1 MEIRKPSLSESTLQ
15 MKRTNKIFLTALVT
29 ITILFFNSAYL
40 IENTVDISANEYKYA
55 YNPLVSFDFR
65 QLRDTI
71 YTNKEHYI
79 EVNLLTQQATL
90 YSRDGSEFQFP
101 ISSGTKRVEKGM
113 DTKEG
118 LFAIQWK
125 AKKQYSVQ
133 FDSTVMLNW
142 MGFNNGIG
150 FHALLGKS
158 YYKYLGKKNV
168 SHGCV
173 RVSREDAETA
183 YEKVE
188 KGTPVLVHKG
198 NSAVKIAFTSEG
210 ESYNQYSYK
219 DTYNLLK
226 ERYQKI
232 YDGDYLISSNEKI
245 LVDEKNIFSSGLPIG
260 NSELIPTKQN
270 LKPTY
275 LWVDKNK
282 SEQERLAEIFSGR
295 QKEYLTFNPVLDSRN

>member
-1 MEIRKPSLSESTLQ
+1 MKKP
-15 MKRTNKIFLTALVT
+15 NKIFLAALVV
-29 ITILFFNSAYL
+29 ITTLFFNSAYL
-40 IENTVDISANEYKYA
+40 TENKTNFSPRKINYAANPFASY
-55 YNPLVSFDFR
+55 DFK
-65 QLRDTI
+65 QLRDTV
-71 YTNKEHYI
+71 YTNKDHYI

-90 YSRDGSEFQFP
+90 YSRDGSEFHFP

-113 DTKEG
+113 ETNQG

-150 FHALLGKS
+150 FHALQGKS

-173 RVSREDAETA
+173 RLSREDAQIV

-188 KGTPVLVHKG
+188 RGTPVLVHKE
-198 NSAVKIAFTSEG
+198 NNAIIIAFTSEG
-210 ESYNQYSYK
+210 ESYNQYSYST
-219 DTYNLLK
+219 TYKLLREK
-226 ERYQKI
+226 YQKL

-245 LVDEKNIFSSGLPIG
+245 LVDENNIYSSGLPIG
-260 NSELIPTKQN
+260 DSELIPAKQN
-270 LKPTY
+270 LKPTT
-275 LWVDKNK
+275 LWVDNTK
-282 SEQERLAEIFSGR
+282 SEEERFAEIFSG
-295 QKEYLTFNPVLDSRN
+295 KEKSDFTLNPFLDSRN

>member
-1 MEIRKPSLSESTLQ
+1 MEIRGPNLSETISK
-15 MKRTNKIFLTALVT
+15 MKKTNKIFLAAIVI

-40 IENTVDISANEYKYA
+40 TEHSPANSLSEIKYTFHPLA
-55 YNPLVSFDFR
+55 GYNFKY
-65 QLRDTI
+65 LRDTV
-71 YTNKEHYI
+71 YTNKDHFI
-79 EVNLLTQQATL
+79 EVNLASQNATL
-90 YSRDGSEFQFP
+90 YSRDGSEFHFP

-113 DTKEG
+113 ETKVG

-173 RVSREDAETA
+173 RLSREDAKIV

-188 KGTPVLVHKG
+188 KGTPVLIHKG
-198 NSAVKIAFTSEG
+198 NNAIKIAFTSEG
-210 ESYNQYSYK
+210 ESYSQYSYSE
-219 DTYNLLK
+219 TYKLFR
-226 ERYQKI
+226 ERQQLI
-232 YDGDYLISSNEKI
+232 YDGDYFISSNENI
-245 LVDEKNIFSSGLPIG
+245 LVNERNIYSSGLPIG
-260 NSELIPTKQN
+260 NAELIPAKQN
-270 LKPTY
+270 IKPST
-275 LWVDKNK
+275 LWVDNTLPETEKLNEILKGREK
-282 SEQERLAEIFSGR
+282 S
-295 QKEYLTFNPVLDSRN
+295 KLTYNTFLDSKN

>member
-1 MEIRKPSLSESTLQ
+1 
-15 MKRTNKIFLTALVT
+15 MKRTNKIFLAALVT
-29 ITILFFNSAYL
+29 ITSLFFNSAYL
-40 IENTVDISANEYKYA
+40 IENTEDISANEYKYA
-55 YNPLVSFDFR
+55 YNPLASYDFR

-71 YTNKEHYI
+71 YTNKENYI

-90 YSRDGSEFQFP
+90 YSRDGSEFHFP

-113 DTKEG
+113 ETSQG

-125 AKKQYSVQ
+125 TRKQYSVQ

-173 RVSREDAETA
+173 RLSREDANII
-183 YEKVE
+183 YQKVE
-188 KGTPVLVHKG
+188 RGTPVLVHKG
-198 NSAVKIAFTSEG
+198 NTAVKIAFTKEG
-210 ESYNQYSYK
+210 EDYKHYSYLEIYK
-219 DTYNLLK
+219 LLK
-226 ERYQKI
+226 KRYQLI

-245 LVDEKNIFSSGLPIG
+245 LIDEKNIYSNGLPIG
-260 NSELIPTKQN
+260 NAELIPAKQN
-270 LKPTY
+270 LKPST
-275 LWVDKNK
+275 LWVDRNK
-282 SEQERLAEIFSGR
+282 PEEKRLAEIFSGR
-295 QKEYLTFNPVLDSRN
+295 KKEPLTLNPILDSRN

>member
-1 MEIRKPSLSESTLQ
+1 MERRRPNLSETISQ
-15 MKRTNKIFLTALVT
+15 IKRTNKIFLAALIT

-40 IENTVDISANEYKYA
+40 TEHTQANSLSEINYTFHPFA
-55 YNPLVSFDFR
+55 GYNFK
-65 QLRDTI
+65 QLRDTV
-71 YTNKEHYI
+71 YTDKDHFI
-79 EVNLLTQQATL
+79 EVDLSTQQATL
-90 YSRDGSEFQFP
+90 YSRDGSEFHFP

-113 DTKEG
+113 ETNTG

-173 RVSREDAETA
+173 RLSREDAQLV

-188 KGTPVLVHKG
+188 RGTPVLIHKG
-198 NSAVKIAFTSEG
+198 NNAVKIAFTSEG
-210 ESYNQYSYK
+210 ESYNQYSYSE
-219 DTYNLLK
+219 TYKLLRRK
-226 ERYQKI
+226 TATDLR
-232 YDGDYLISSNEKI
+232 
-245 LVDEKNIFSSGLPIG
+245 
-260 NSELIPTKQN
+260 
-270 LKPTY
+270 
-275 LWVDKNK
+275 W
-282 SEQERLAEIFSGR
+282 
-295 QKEYLTFNPVLDSRN
+295 

>member
-1 MEIRKPSLSESTLQ
+1 
-15 MKRTNKIFLTALVT
+15 MKSTNKIFLAALVVT
-29 ITILFFNSAYL
+29 TILFFNSAYL
-40 IENTVDISANEYKYA
+40 TENKTNFSPGKLNYAANPFASY
-55 YNPLVSFDFR
+55 DFK
-65 QLRDTI
+65 QLRDTV
-71 YTNKEHYI
+71 YTNKDQYI

-90 YSRDGSEFQFP
+90 YSKDGSEFHFP

-113 DTKEG
+113 ETSTG

-158 YYKYLGKKNV
+158 YYRYLGKKNV
-168 SHGCV
+168 SHGCI
-173 RVSREDAETA
+173 RLSREDAQIV

-198 NSAVKIAFTSEG
+198 NNAITIAFTSKG
-210 ESYNQYSYK
+210 ESYNQYSYSE
-219 DTYNLLK
+219 TYKKIK
-226 ERYQKI
+226 ERYQKL

-245 LVDEKNIFSSGLPIG
+245 LVDENNIYSSGLPIG
-260 NSELIPTKQN
+260 NAELIPTKQN
-270 LKPTY
+270 IKPST
-275 LWVDKNK
+275 LWVDRNK
-282 SEQERLAEIFSGR
+282 PEEERLADIFSG
-295 QKEYLTFNPVLDSRN
+295 KEKSDFTLNTFLDSRN

>member
-1 MEIRKPSLSESTLQ
+1 
-15 MKRTNKIFLTALVT
+15 MKRTNKIYLAALVV
-29 ITILFFNSAYL
+29 ITILLFNSAYL
-40 IENTVDISANEYKYA
+40 IESKSNFSPGKLNYA
-55 YNPLVSFDFR
+55 VNSFTNYDFK
-65 QLRDTI
+65 QLRDTV
-71 YTNKEHYI
+71 YTNKDHYI
-79 EVNLLTQQATL
+79 EVNLATQHATL
-90 YSRDGSEFQFP
+90 YSRDGSEYHFP

-113 DTKEG
+113 ETNTG

-173 RVSREDAETA
+173 RVSREDAQIV

-198 NSAVKIAFTSEG
+198 NSAIKIAFTSEG

-219 DTYNLLK
+219 DTYHLLK

-232 YDGDYLISSNEKI
+232 YDGDYLISSKEKI

-260 NSELIPTKQN
+260 NSELIPAKQN
-270 LKPTY
+270 MKPVY

-282 SEQERLAEIFSGR
+282 SEEEKLAEIFSG
-295 QKEYLTFNPVLDSRN
+295 KEKSDFTFNPFLDSRN

>member
-1 MEIRKPSLSESTLQ
+1 LSETISK
-15 MKRTNKIFLTALVT
+15 MKRTNKIFLAALIT

-40 IENTVDISANEYKYA
+40 TENTQANSLSEIKYTFHPFA
-55 YNPLVSFDFR
+55 GYNFK
-65 QLRDTI
+65 QLRDTV
-71 YTNKEHYI
+71 YTDKDNFI

-90 YSRDGSEFQFP
+90 YSRDGSEFHFP

-173 RVSREDAETA
+173 RVSREDAQIV

-198 NSAVKIAFTSEG
+198 NNAIKIAFTSEG

-226 ERYQKI
+226 ERYQKL

-245 LVDEKNIFSSGLPIG
+245 LVDENNIYSSGLPIG
-260 NSELIPTKQN
+260 NSELIPAKQN
-270 LKPTY
+270 LKPYT
-275 LWVDKNK
+275 LWADKNK
-282 SEQERLAEIFSGR
+282 SEEEKLTEIFSG
-295 QKEYLTFNPVLDSRN
+295 KEKSDFSLNPFLDSRN

>member
-1 MEIRKPSLSESTLQ
+1 
-15 MKRTNKIFLTALVT
+15 MKRTNKIFLTSIVLTA
-29 ITILFFNSAYL
+29 IIFFNSAYL
-40 IENTVDISANEYKYA
+40 NKSTSELSPKEFDY
-55 YNPLVSFDFR
+55 SFHPFAGYDFKL
-65 QLRDTI
+65 LRDTV
-71 YTNKEHYI
+71 YTNKDHYI
-79 EVNLLTQQATL
+79 EVNLSTQQATL
-90 YSRDGSEFQFP
+90 FSRDGSEFHFP

-113 DTKEG
+113 ETSTG

-173 RVSREDAETA
+173 RVSREDAQIV

-198 NSAVKIAFTSEG
+198 NNAIKIAFTSEG

-226 ERYQKI
+226 DRYQKI

-245 LVDEKNIFSSGLPIG
+245 LVDENNIHSSGLPIG

-270 LKPTY
+270 IKPST
-275 LWVDKNK
+275 LWVDNTLPEREKLNEILKGREK
-282 SEQERLAEIFSGR
+282 S
-295 QKEYLTFNPVLDSRN
+295 KLTYNTFLDSRN

>member
-1 MEIRKPSLSESTLQ
+1 MSESTSQ
-15 MKRTNKIFLTALVT
+15 MKRTNKIFLVSIVT
-29 ITILFFNSAYL
+29 ITVLFFNSAYL
-40 IENTVDISANEYKYA
+40 SENETNFSARKLNYA
-55 YNPLVSFDFR
+55 VNPFASYDFK
-65 QLRDTI
+65 QLRDTV
-71 YTNKEHYI
+71 YTNKDHYI
-79 EVNLLTQQATL
+79 EVNLLTQHATL
-90 YSRDGSEFQFP
+90 YSRDGSEYHFP

-113 DTKEG
+113 ETNTG

-173 RVSREDAETA
+173 RVSREDAQIV

-188 KGTPVLVHKG
+188 KGTPVLVHRE
-198 NSAVKIAFTSEG
+198 NNAIKIAFTSEG
-210 ESYNQYSYK
+210 ESYNQYSYSE
-219 DTYNLLK
+219 TYKLLK

-232 YDGDYLISSNEKI
+232 YDGDYLISSNDKI
-245 LVDEKNIFSSGLPIG
+245 IVDENNIYSNGLPIG
-260 NSELIPTKQN
+260 NAELIPSKQN
-270 LKPTY
+270 LKPAY

-282 SEQERLAEIFSGR
+282 SEEERLAEIFSGR
-295 QKEYLTFNPVLDSRN
+295 KKEPLTLNPILDSRN

>member
-1 MEIRKPSLSESTLQ
+1 M
-15 MKRTNKIFLTALVT
+15 
-29 ITILFFNSAYL
+29 
-40 IENTVDISANEYKYA
+40 
-55 YNPLVSFDFR
+55 
-65 QLRDTI
+65 
-71 YTNKEHYI
+71 
-79 EVNLLTQQATL
+79 EVNSNFLFLPVQNGLKKEWKQTQ
-90 YSRDGSEFQFP
+90 D
-101 ISSGTKRVEKGM
+101 
-113 DTKEG
+113 

-173 RVSREDAETA
+173 RVSREDAQIV

-210 ESYNQYSYK
+210 ESYNQYFLLRIL
-219 DTYNLLK
+219 TTLLK
-226 ERYQKI
+226 ERYQKFMMVI
-232 YDGDYLISSNEKI
+232 
-245 LVDEKNIFSSGLPIG
+245 
-260 NSELIPTKQN
+260 T
-270 LKPTY
+270 
-275 LWVDKNK
+275 
-282 SEQERLAEIFSGR
+282 
-295 QKEYLTFNPVLDSRN
+295 

>member
-1 MEIRKPSLSESTLQ
+1 
-15 MKRTNKIFLTALVT
+15 MKRTNKIFLVSIILTA
-29 ITILFFNSAYL
+29 IIFFNSAYL
-40 IENTVDISANEYKYA
+40 SEKSQNLSPTDSNYA
-55 YNPLVSFDFR
+55 FHPLAGYDFT
-65 QLRDTI
+65 QLRDTV
-71 YTNKEHYI
+71 YTNKDHYI
-79 EVNLLTQQATL
+79 EVNLLDQQAKL
-90 YSRDGSEFQFP
+90 YSRDGSEFHFP
-101 ISSGTKRVEKGM
+101 ISSGTKRVLKGM

-125 AKKQYSVQ
+125 ARKQYSVQ

-173 RVSREDAETA
+173 RLSREDAQIV

-210 ESYNQYSYK
+210 ESYNQYSYSE
-219 DTYNLLK
+219 TYKHLK
-226 ERYQKI
+226 ERYQLI

-245 LVDEKNIFSSGLPIG
+245 LVDENNIYSNGLPTG
-260 NSELIPTKQN
+260 NSELIPARQN

-275 LWVDKNK
+275 LWVDRSR
-282 SEQERLAEIFSGR
+282 SEEERLVAIFVGR
-295 QKEYLTFNPVLDSRN
+295 KKELLTLNPILDSRN

>member
-1 MEIRKPSLSESTLQ
+1 MSESTST
-15 MKRTNKIFLTALVT
+15 MKRTNKIFLAALVT

-40 IENTVDISANEYKYA
+40 SEKSQYLSPTDPNYTFHSLAGY
-55 YNPLVSFDFR
+55 DFT
-65 QLRDTI
+65 QLRDTV
-71 YTNKEHYI
+71 YTNKDHYI
-79 EVNLLTQQATL
+79 EVNLATQNATL

-113 DTKEG
+113 ETNTG

-125 AKKQYSVQ
+125 SRKQYSVQ

-173 RVSREDAETA
+173 RLSREDAQIV

-198 NSAVKIAFTSEG
+198 TSAITIAFTSEG

-226 ERYQKI
+226 ERYQKL

-245 LVDEKNIFSSGLPIG
+245 LVDENNIYSKGLPIG
-260 NSELIPTKQN
+260 NSHLIPARQN
-270 LKPTY
+270 LQPST

-282 SEQERLAEIFSGR
+282 PEEERLAEIFSGR
-295 QKEYLTFNPVLDSRN
+295 DKELLTLNSILDSRN

>member
-1 MEIRKPSLSESTLQ
+1 
-15 MKRTNKIFLTALVT
+15 MKRTNKILLTIVSLT
-29 ITILFFNSAYL
+29 FILLNSSFL
-40 IENTVDISANEYKYA
+40 IEKKETTYA
-55 YNPLVSFDFR
+55 EQLKFNYDPLLNYDFR
-65 QLRDTI
+65 LLRDTI
-71 YTNKEHYI
+71 FTDKDHYI
-79 EVNLLTQQATL
+79 EVNLSTQHATL
-90 YSRDGSEFQFP
+90 FSRDGTEFHFP

-113 DTKEG
+113 ETREG

-173 RVSREDAETA
+173 RVSREDAQIV
-183 YEKVE
+183 YEKVG

-198 NSAVKIAFTSEG
+198 NNAIQIAFTSEG

-226 ERYQKI
+226 ERFQKI

-245 LVDEKNIFSSGLPIG
+245 LVDENNIHSGGLPIG
-260 NSELIPTKQN
+260 NSELIPARQN

-275 LWVDKNK
+275 LWLDKNQ
-282 SEQERLAEIFSGR
+282 SEEERLAEIFSGR
-295 QKEYLTFNPVLDSRN
+295 DKELLTLNPVLDSRY

>member
-1 MEIRKPSLSESTLQ
+1 
-15 MKRTNKIFLTALVT
+15 MKRTNKIFLAALVT

-40 IENTVDISANEYKYA
+40 IEKNKNISPKEFQYSI
-55 YNPLVSFDFR
+55 NPLAGYNFK
-65 QLRDTI
+65 QLRDTV
-71 YTNKEHYI
+71 YTNKDHYI
-79 EVNLLTQQATL
+79 EVNLATQNGVL
-90 YSRDGSEFQFP
+90 YFRDGLVFHFP
-101 ISSGTKRVEKGM
+101 ISSGTKRVLKGM

-125 AKKQYSVQ
+125 TREQYSVQ

-173 RVSREDAETA
+173 RLSREDAKLI

-198 NSAVKIAFTSEG
+198 NSTVKIAFTSEG
-210 ESYNQYSYK
+210 ESYNQY
-219 DTYNLLK
+219 TYSETCKLLK
-226 ERYQKI
+226 NRYQLI

-245 LVDEKNIFSSGLPIG
+245 LVDEKNIYSSGLPIG
-260 NSELIPTKQN
+260 NAELIPTKQN
-270 LKPTY
+270 LRPSI
-275 LWVDKNK
+275 LWVDTNK
-282 SEQERLAEIFSGR
+282 SEEERLAEILLGR
-295 QKEYLTFNPVLDSRN
+295 KKELLTLNPVLDSRN

>member
-1 MEIRKPSLSESTLQ
+1 MKT
-15 MKRTNKIFLTALVT
+15 KRTNKIFLTALVL
-29 ITILFFNSAYL
+29 ISILIFNSAYVFDQKD
-40 IENTVDISANEYKYA
+40 NNAAKEYKYSL
-55 YNPLVSFDFR
+55 NPLVKLDFKN
-65 QLRDTI
+65 LRDTV
-71 YTNKEHYI
+71 YTDKDNFI

-90 YSRDGSEFQFP
+90 YSRDGSEFHFLV
-101 ISSGTKRVEKGM
+101 SSGTKRVEKGM
-113 DTKEG
+113 ETNEG

-173 RVSREDAETA
+173 RLSREDAQIV

-198 NSAVKIAFTSEG
+198 NNAVKIAFTSEG
-210 ESYNQYSYK
+210 ESYNQYSYSE
-219 DTYNLLK
+219 TYKLFRKRQQL
-226 ERYQKI
+226 I
-232 YDGDYLISSNEKI
+232 YDGNYLISFNEKI
-245 LVDEKNIFSSGLPIG
+245 LVDENNIYSGGLPIG
-260 NSELIPTKQN
+260 NTELIPTRQN
-270 LKPTY
+270 LKPAT
-275 LWVDKNK
+275 LWVDRNK
-282 SEQERLAEIFSGR
+282 SEEERLAEIFSG
-295 QKEYLTFNPVLDSRN
+295 KEKSDFTLNPFLDSRY

>member
-1 MEIRKPSLSESTLQ
+1 
-15 MKRTNKIFLTALVT
+15 MKRTNKIFLAALIV

-40 IENTVDISANEYKYA
+40 KKSTADSLTIEFKY
-55 YNPLVSFDFR
+55 SFHSYAGYDFKK
-65 QLRDTI
+65 LRDTV
-71 YTNKEHYI
+71 YTNKDHYI
-79 EVNLLTQQATL
+79 EVNLSTQQATL
-90 YSRDGSEFQFP
+90 YSRDGSEFNFP
-101 ISSGTKRVEKGM
+101 ISSGTKRVLKGM

-173 RVSREDAETA
+173 RVSREDAKIV

-198 NSAVKIAFTSEG
+198 NNAIKIAFTSEG

-232 YDGDYLISSNEKI
+232 YDGDCLISSNEKI
-245 LVDEKNIFSSGLPIG
+245 LVDENNINSNGLPIG
-260 NSELIPTKQN
+260 NSELIPARQN
-270 LKPTY
+270 LRPTT
-275 LWVDKNK
+275 LWVD
-282 SEQERLAEIFSGR
+282 SSRLEEERLAEIFSGR
-295 QKEYLTFNPVLDSRN
+295 EKSDFTLNEFLDARN

>member
-1 MEIRKPSLSESTLQ
+1 
-15 MKRTNKIFLTALVT
+15 MKRTNKIFLAALVT
-29 ITILFFNSAYL
+29 IAILFFNSAYL
-40 IENTVDISANEYKYA
+40 IEKTKNISPKEFKYSI
-55 YNPLVSFDFR
+55 NPVAGYDFK
-65 QLRDTI
+65 QLHDTL
-71 YTNKEHYI
+71 YTNKDHFI
-79 EVNLLTQQATL
+79 EVNLVMQQAIL
-90 YSRDGSEFQFP
+90 YSRDGSEFHFP
-101 ISSGTKRVEKGM
+101 ISSGTKRVLKGM

-125 AKKQYSVQ
+125 TRKQYSVQ

-150 FHALLGKS
+150 FHALQGKS

-173 RVSREDAETA
+173 RLSREDAKIV

-188 KGTPVLVHKG
+188 RGTPVLVHKG

-210 ESYNQYSYK
+210 ESYNHYSYLE
-219 DTYNLLK
+219 TYKLLRK
-226 ERYQKI
+226 RYQLI

-245 LVDEKNIFSSGLPIG
+245 LIDEINIYSSGLPIG
-260 NSELIPTKQN
+260 NAELIPAKQN
-270 LKPTY
+270 LKPYT

-282 SEQERLAEIFSGR
+282 CEEEKLAEIFSG
-295 QKEYLTFNPVLDSRN
+295 KEKSDLTLNLFLDSRN